1 LAEVQLMV
9 ACHVQALPPVP
20 TAGMAALTGPGA
32 AGPPRRILR
41 VVRPVRPWMR
51 PAVACRFLDYAPN
64 ELIEVYGTDLS
75 GCSYGLRSWDG
86 QEGWFSEAFCVTV
99 TEPGPEARLV
109 PAAAEAGPAEPALPD
124 VVLVDDLRVPEVRE
138 VVLKA
143 ELASPRGDILV
154 STAHISPLPVQ
165 PQ

>member
-1 LAEVQLMV
+1 MSGIAIAFVGSKLHGNPEKGFVS
-9 ACHVQALPPVP
+9 
-20 TAGMAALTGPGA
+20 GE
-32 AGPPRRILR
+32 
-41 VVRPVRPWMR
+41 
-51 PAVACRFLDYAPN
+51 LDSTRQPF
-64 ELIEVYGTDLS
+64 G
-75 GCSYGLRSWDG
+75 RM
-86 QEGWFSEAFCVTV
+86 WFPSMLEFSTEAEAFCVTV
-99 TEPGPEARLV
+99 LEPGPEARLV

-154 STAHISPLPVQ
+154 STAHFSPLPVQ